1 MCSCAAELAAESAEN
16 HATSV
21 DLQTCV
27 GRCCL
32 QTVWH
37 APYSPSSPV
46 SWLTGHCDHDS
57 PTSHTNKLR
66 LTDGRLSSLLSLLQP
81 INAGTQELHLPI
93 TWKLFQH
100 SRGGVGQKI
109 ILDTW
114 KKYFSDCYKKHW
126 HFSWIS
132 WRSQRNITKVW
143 WWHVHPGGDI
153 RHWWWGWWN

>member
-1 MCSCAAELAAESAEN
+1 MCSCAAELATEAAHKITQPLLICRLVWGDVVCKRSDMRHTAQVLLSADWL
-16 HATSV
+16 ATV
-21 DLQTCV
+21 ITTL
-27 GRCCL
+27 
-32 QTVWH
+32 
-37 APYSPSSPV
+37 
-46 SWLTGHCDHDS
+46 

-100 SRGGVGQKI
+100 SIGVGQKI